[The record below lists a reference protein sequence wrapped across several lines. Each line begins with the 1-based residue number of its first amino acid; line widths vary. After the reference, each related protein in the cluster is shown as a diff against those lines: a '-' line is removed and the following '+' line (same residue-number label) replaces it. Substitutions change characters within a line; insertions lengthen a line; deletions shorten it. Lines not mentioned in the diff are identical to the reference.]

1 MEPGHY
7 SKSCTRE
14 VEYFI
19 SFTKKARLNESLIS
33 SSNKGSSTK
42 LGSLKQGFFLLTDS
56 ETDLLLALTFIP
68 YENTSPS
75 FFDA

>member
-1 MEPGHY
+1 
-7 SKSCTRE
+7 
-14 VEYFI
+14 
-19 SFTKKARLNESLIS
+19 
-33 SSNKGSSTK
+33 
-42 LGSLKQGFFLLTDS
+42 LTDS